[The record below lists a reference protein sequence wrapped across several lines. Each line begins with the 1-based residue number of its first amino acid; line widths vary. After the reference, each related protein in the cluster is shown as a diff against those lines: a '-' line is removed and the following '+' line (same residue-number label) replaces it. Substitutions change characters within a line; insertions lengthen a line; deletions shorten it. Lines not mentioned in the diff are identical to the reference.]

1 MGAGAAFCYD
11 GGGICLDLKLA
22 PRRAELTAVLEDVF
36 CAFGSSHVEHSG
48 LSTYASQNIP
58 SLFCL
63 FVSLFFNF
71 IQLIWSLVLLHQE
84 SPPAR
89 HQAPLSPTKTEPGSM
104 AGGRRC
110 PAHRQTL
117 EPGVRSFSPPQPH
130 SLLQCSNSLQGIAP
144 NLLGQLSL
152 SAALWKTCSKLLR
165 GRW

>member
-1 MGAGAAFCYD
+1 MGGSWDLCTNRESLACSRADRVGGMGAGAAFCYD

-36 CAFGSSHVEHSG
+36 CAFGSSRVEHSG

-89 HQAPLSPTKTEPGSM
+89 HQAPLSPTKTEPGST
-104 AGGRRC
+104 AGGG
-110 PAHRQTL
+110 
-117 EPGVRSFSPPQPH
+117 GVRPIVRPWSLVSEASPRHSPTASFSV
-130 SLLQCSNSLQGIAP
+130 LI
-144 NLLGQLSL
+144 LS
-152 SAALWKTCSKLLR
+152 R
-165 GRW
+165 E